1 MEDMP
6 QMPSQLTSNQGQYPP
21 QGYLPPVS
29 GYSQMPP
36 NQSYQ
41 QEPSQPNVT
50 SMPGPPH
57 ILRRNRG
64 LGMILWGVLLVIG
77 GTVLS
82 IISYSYASSV
92 ANSGGSGYYTIFTG
106 AIVIGAIYAI
116 AGFFRWLLGR

>member
-6 QMPSQLTSNQGQYPP
+6 QMSSQLTSNQGQYPP
-21 QGYLPPVS
+21 QGYLSPVS

-41 QEPSQPNVT
+41 QEPSQPNV
-50 SMPGPPH
+50 MPDSPH
-57 ILRRNRG
+57 ILRRG

-82 IISYSYASSV
+82 IISYSCASSV
-92 ANSGGSGYYTIFTG
+92 ANSGGTGYYTIFTG